1 MSDHTPE
8 LMLAAAAAKQDI
20 TALYGVLS
28 KNTGGP
34 TVGAERWFNDHISRC
49 VKITGTTYV
58 GRVIALNES
67 RGGIYSGS
75 RYPIKVRIEQA
86 TNEQAV
92 GKVFEYGIEQLV
104 VID

>member
-1 MSDHTPE
+1 MTDHTPE
-8 LMLAAAAAKQDI
+8 IMLAAAAAKQDI

-34 TVGAERWFNDHISRC
+34 TVGAERWFNDHIGRY
-49 VKITGTTYV
+49 VKIAGTSYV

-67 RGGIYSGS
+67 RAGIYSGS
-75 RYPIKVRIEQA
+75 RYPIKVRIEKA
-86 TNEQAV
+86 NV
-92 GKVFEYGIEQLV
+92 DGSIGKVFEYGIEQLA

>member
-1 MSDHTPE
+1 MTDHTPE

-34 TVGAERWFNDHISRC
+34 TEGAERWFNDHINRK
-49 VKITGTTYV
+49 VKIIGTSYEGLV
-58 GRVIALNES
+58 LSLNDT
-67 RGGIYSGS
+67 RGGIYSGN
-75 RYPIKVRIEQA
+75 RYPINVRITKA
-86 TNEQAV
+86 NNSAV
-92 GKVFEYGIEQLV
+92 GKVFEYSIEQLV